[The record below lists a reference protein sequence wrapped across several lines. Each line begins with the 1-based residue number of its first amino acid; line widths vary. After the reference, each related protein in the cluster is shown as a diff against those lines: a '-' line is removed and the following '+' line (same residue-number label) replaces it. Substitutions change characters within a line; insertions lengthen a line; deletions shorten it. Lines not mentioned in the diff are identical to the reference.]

1 NWSSISTSMA
11 KPMRPN
17 ARHRR
22 SARPRTCSP
31 RPLNRPQR
39 KPQRKNKRTARV
51 RDKPVVLGHVSGL
64 FGVRGWIK
72 VYSHTRPPAN
82 LLAYERWF
90 VGASDSGRPLHWR
103 PFRVVAA
110 KPHGKTLIAQ
120 LADAE
125 DTVVADRATAA
136 ALLDCDIA
144 VARADMPALAAG
156 EYYWH
161 DLIGLEV
168 INRDGE
174 ALGRVSTMME
184 TGANDVLVVDG
195 DRR

>member
-39 KPQRKNKRTARV
+39 TPQRKNKRTARV

-90 VGASDSGRPLHWR
+90 LGAQNPGGQPSWR

-120 LADAE
+120 LADAGG
-125 DTVVADRATAA
+125 TVIVDRDAAA
-136 ALLDCDIA
+136 ALMDCDIA
-144 VARADMPALAAG
+144 VAR
-156 EYYWH
+156 
-161 DLIGLEV
+161 
-168 INRDGE
+168 
-174 ALGRVSTMME
+174 
-184 TGANDVLVVDG
+184 
-195 DRR
+195 